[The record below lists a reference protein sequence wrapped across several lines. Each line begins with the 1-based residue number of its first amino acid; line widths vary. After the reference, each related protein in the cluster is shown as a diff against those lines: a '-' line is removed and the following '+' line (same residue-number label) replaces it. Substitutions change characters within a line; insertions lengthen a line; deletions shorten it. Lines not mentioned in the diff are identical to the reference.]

1 MARLRFGLM
10 RKCNTTLLSLYC
22 LSLMGNSSRWAVWLG
37 RYASGRVSEA
47 PKGFLIPVRNTHRY
61 QSDGYADCKS
71 EEECKSK
78 RKPDRTFDSKE
89 S

>member
-37 RYASGRVSEA
+37 HALKFHDFFA
-47 PKGFLIPVRNTHRY
+47 PKGTLPVEYRKRPKVFSFRSEIRIATLVVIRTVHRK
-61 QSDGYADCKS
+61 KS
-71 EEECKSK
+71 ARAK
-78 RKPDRTFDSKE
+78 
-89 S
+89 